1 MITLIVPTRN
11 RAHTLAL
18 VAPSYFQQ
26 EQVSEIIFVSDAG
39 TDDTPA
45 LIGRLA
51 AAWPQIST
59 RFVCNRSRLGASASR
74 NVGVQLATN
83 DYVLFCDD
91 DESLEPGYARICLEK
106 LVRLE
111 AGAVSGRRIYL
122 EPGETPVDAL
132 ERFGSGIR
140 NTSPF
145 RVLICEYVNAA
156 RFAGD
161 LKLPLTNAIILTR
174 TALLRRF
181 PFDSTYARGNGYRE
195 ESDYQMNLFVNGY
208 DVYVTNDRHSFHL
221 PMTQIVTG
229 GQRTSRWRRLYW
241 SVRYTRY
248 FFGKYYSAYARK
260 QGLMAPRWLA
270 LTAFAAFA
278 LYRETLRPPLFTL
291 AKAALRHRRR
301 FAGPLSVSR

>member
-11 RAHTLAL
+11 RAHTLHL

-26 EQVSEIIFVSDAG
+26 EQVTEIIFVSDAG

-45 LIGRLA
+45 VIERLA
-51 AAWPQIST
+51 AAWPRIRT
-59 RFVCNRSRLGASASR
+59 RFVSNPSRLGASASR
-74 NVGVQLATN
+74 NVGVQMTTN

-106 LVRLE
+106 LLRFN

-122 EPGETPVDAL
+122 EPGETPGAAL

-140 NTSPF
+140 STAPF
-145 RVLICEYVNAA
+145 RNLICEYVNAA

-161 LKLPLTNAIILTR
+161 IRLPLTNAIILTR

-181 PFDSTYARGNGYRE
+181 PFDSAYARGNGYRE

-221 PMTQIVTG
+221 PMSQVITG
-229 GQRTSRWRRLYW
+229 GQRTNSWRRLYW

-248 FFGKYYSAYARK
+248 FFAKYYPAYAQR
-260 QGLMAPRWLA
+260 QGLTAPRWLA
-270 LTAFAAFA
+270 LAAFAAFA
-278 LYRETLRPPLFTL
+278 IYRETLRRPLFAV
-291 AKAALRHRRR
+291 AKAALRQRRR
-301 FAGPLSVSR
+301 FAHAASVAR